1 MGGDGNGPVRGLPIM
16 IGLGIALAVAA
27 ILALS
32 GWLVPKATVP
42 AAPPTAE
49 NSEPPNVEAATEAR
63 ARERERER
71 EEAERQD
78 ALRRQDELI
87 AAEKEAQARRAEEQ
101 RMAAQAARAED
112 ERKAAEAERLELAAV
127 AREKARREAEQN
139 AARAAAERH
148 AAEAEAAWG
157 VAQQAGA
164 DGLKSYLQRYP
175 DGAHIAEAQA
185 ALDGMARRTTRSLS
199 GSQLR
204 EVSAPTNLDPPPSGG
219 LLAWSGGS
227 PNARGYALGDPT
239 PRTRRSMRA
248 PSGAKPQQEPGPST
262 PDARAIVKSLTPPQG
277 GARLTRSLTSTPA
290 STPSNER
297 PNPGAA
303 APPASGAAAPSP
315 AMPLFPRQPPRASA
329 RYQIPDQVF
338 AAMKT
343 YGEATK
349 FILAALETGGYVE
362 RSFFST
368 EAGGVAM
375 VTRLERIN
383 DDGTPAPAAARW
395 ALKLPPDGAVS
406 EAIAF
411 LRGLFFIEPGHYRT
425 IVFILQDQPFAQ
437 DDKPASEP
445 QARAW
450 ISRGANIISPDV
462 GQKSYAGA
470 HCTALIYE
478 FASDGA
484 SVKLV
489 DGGLTGKE
497 HLARSG
503 LLAALEPAR

>member
-1 MGGDGNGPVRGLPIM
+1 MDTL
-16 IGLGIALAVAA
+16 AFLAVAA
-27 ILALS
+27 AIAVYSLASRRLAASIVTAPMIFAALGFVLGQGFGSETFDPGRGFIHLLAELTLVFVLFSDAARIDLAFARRYHALPVRLLAIGMPLTIVLGTAIALVMPLGLS
-32 GWLVPKATVP
+32 LVVPLLGAGIWWASRRGWLPV
-42 AAPPTAE
+42 
-49 NSEPPNVEAATEAR
+49 R
-63 ARERERER
+63 AWLLVV
-71 EEAERQD
+71 
-78 ALRRQDELI
+78 AL
-87 AAEKEAQARRAEEQ
+87 QAVI
-101 RMAAQAARAED
+101 
-112 ERKAAEAERLELAAV
+112 V
-127 AREKARREAEQN
+127 A
-139 AARAAAERH
+139 
-148 AAEAEAAWG
+148 
-157 VAQQAGA
+157 
-164 DGLKSYLQRYP
+164 
-175 DGAHIAEAQA
+175 
-185 ALDGMARRTTRSLS
+185 
-199 GSQLR
+199 
-204 EVSAPTNLDPPPSGG
+204 GG
-219 LLAWSGGS
+219 
-227 PNARGYALGDPT
+227 Y
-239 PRTRRSMRA
+239 
-248 PSGAKPQQEPGPST
+248 
-262 PDARAIVKSLTPPQG
+262 
-277 GARLTRSLTSTPA
+277 
-290 STPSNER
+290 
-297 PNPGAA
+297 
-303 APPASGAAAPSP
+303 
-315 AMPLFPRQPPRASA
+315 
-329 RYQIPDQVF
+329 
-338 AAMKT
+338 
-343 YGEATK
+343 
-349 FILAALETGGYVE
+349 AALETGGYVE